1 MIKCILQELIFDIL
15 LTPVL
20 HLPLERIGTNGCK
33 GVMDD
38 GCVFLFGKVQTK
50 QLGCLGVRDVE

>member
-20 HLPLERIGTNGCK
+20 HLPLERIRSDGCK
-33 GVMDD
+33 WMMD
-38 GCVFLFGKVQTK
+38 VFYCLEDATK
-50 QLGCLGVRDVE
+50 NGDASG